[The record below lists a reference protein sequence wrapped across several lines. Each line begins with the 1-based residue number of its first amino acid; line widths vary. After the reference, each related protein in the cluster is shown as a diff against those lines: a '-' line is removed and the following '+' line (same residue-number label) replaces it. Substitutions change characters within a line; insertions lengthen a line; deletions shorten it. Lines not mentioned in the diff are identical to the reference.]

1 MSSTGA
7 YSVYDGQVG
16 RIPASMKSNR
26 TFLLLRDGTTYELH
40 GDGPL
45 KAALLTT
52 NKSYPAIC
60 AKTYIKRFSAVTDF
74 ILLEDPY
81 IGF

>member
-1 MSSTGA
+1 MSSTGGLSL
-7 YSVYDGQVG
+7 YYGQVG
-16 RIPASMKSNR
+16 NIAGDIESNR

-60 AKTYIKRFSAVTDF
+60 AKTYSKRFSAATDF
-74 ILLEDPY
+74 
-81 IGF
+81 F